1 MTVIYTAMPLSR
13 GETMRIVKKIIIKE
27 LSFPL
32 DGVYKYDAQLWTS
45 LDGGKTFYHCGVGK
59 YCKTLEEAEE
69 YKQQEEAKQ

>member
-1 MTVIYTAMPLSR
+1 MTVRIYNK
-13 GETMRIVKKIIIKE
+13 ETYEADYYHDVKEVHEGLIDFV
-27 LSFPL
+27 L
-32 DGVYKYDAQLWTS
+32 LWTS

>member
-1 MTVIYTAMPLSR
+1 
-13 GETMRIVKKIIIKE
+13 MRTVKKIIIKE

-45 LDGGKTFYHCGVGK
+45 IDGGKTFYHCGVGK